1 VQWQPTLPGYLSFL
15 VESKAVYDVLEA
27 AVKDA
32 AHPEYA
38 AFSGTGL
45 ERSAGLADDIAWMSE
60 KYGLEAPA
68 PQPDGPGA
76 TYGKK
81 LTELAKSDPQAFI
94 CHYYNFYFAH
104 TAGGRMIGNKISEML
119 LDGQSLKFYQ
129 YDGEVQ
135 DLLDDVRRKINALA
149 ETWTPE
155 QKSHCLEETEN
166 SFKFSG
172 QIMQRIT
179 AEN

>member
-1 VQWQPTLPGYLSFL
+1 
-15 VESKAVYDVLEA
+15 
-27 AVKDA
+27 
-32 AHPEYA
+32 
-38 AFSGTGL
+38 
-45 ERSAGLADDIAWMSE
+45 
-60 KYGLEAPA
+60 
-68 PQPDGPGA
+68 
-76 TYGKK
+76 
-81 LTELAKSDPQAFI
+81 
-94 CHYYNFYFAH
+94 
-104 TAGGRMIGNKISEML
+104 ML